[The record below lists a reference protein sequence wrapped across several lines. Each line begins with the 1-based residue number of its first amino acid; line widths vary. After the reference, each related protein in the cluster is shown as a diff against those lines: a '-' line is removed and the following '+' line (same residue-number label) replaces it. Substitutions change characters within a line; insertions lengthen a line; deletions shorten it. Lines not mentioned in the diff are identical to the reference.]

1 MTPELTP
8 DAVSHLWP
16 TIQIMALAL
25 AVAGGLVVGMWRG
38 FRWLKTQIEE
48 TAAAMLAPIAKEVT
62 QVQAS
67 AKKAHRRIARI
78 RHELNLPPDHAD
90 EYETQE

>member
-1 MTPELTP
+1 VTDLSPA
-8 DAVSHLWP
+8 AVEHLWP
-16 TIQIMALAL
+16 FVQLGALAL
-25 AVAGGLVVGMWRG
+25 AILGGLVLGLWRG
-38 FRWLKTQIEE
+38 FRWLQEQIER
-48 TAAAMLAPIAKEVT
+48 TAQAMLAPIAKDVV

-78 RHELNLPPDHAD
+78 RQELNLPPDHQD